1 MPFPGVS
8 KFQGTPD
15 PSVPSWAWS
24 YQHLGAKCEGLFL
37 LQQQQTPHRVVLGAA
52 LLVGNLGLALGEWSG
67 PGEPGCFLRRCMS
80 AARWCLHL

>member
-8 KFQGTPD
+8 KFQGAPD

-37 LQQQQTPHRVVLGAA
+37 LQQQTPHRVVLGAA
-52 LLVGNLGLALGEWSG
+52 LLVGNLGPYLGGVEWPWG
-67 PGEPGCFLRRCMS
+67 
-80 AARWCLHL
+80 ARLFS